1 MPDRPQDRESR
12 LISEEAADWFSC
24 LKQEDLSVSERQ
36 QYVRWLKQSPKHIA
50 EMLKLWSL
58 EALLRATD
66 LKGLPSQEETWRQ
79 EASNVIDGAF
89 RQIEPAET
97 PSDAVQ
103 RPESPW
109 KLTAS

>member
-1 MPDRPQDRESR
+1 MPDRPQDRESK

-24 LKQEDLSVSERQ
+24 LKQEDLSASERQ
-36 QYVRWLKQSPKHIA
+36 RYVRWLKQSPQHIA

-58 EALLRATD
+58 DGLLRATD
-66 LKGLPSQEETWRQ
+66 LTGFPGQEEAWRQ

-89 RQIEPAET
+89 RQIEPAIA
-97 PSDAVQ
+97 PSDVVQ
-103 RPESPW
+103 RPESHW